1 MKRPRGGHGLKLSD
15 TPVGGL
21 AIESRLNRDLRSME
35 INGGDKVLDP
45 PVRRSSRLNT
55 STKTTTSRVTMRE
68 KRSTR
73 SQSVASSA
81 SGQEANHAT
90 LEAQTSAA
98 VDDWL
103 RDIVRRCGRAYR
115 ALSMYQCREALA
127 EIDALPR
134 ELQSS
139 PWVLRLM
146 AKSFYFMS
154 EHKKGARVFKRLV
167 EIEPYNLAL
176 MDLYSTSLWHMEEAT
191 ELSDLAQRLMSV
203 DRESPETWIAAGNT
217 LSVLKQHEEAARL
230 FRRATQVDPGRANAW
245 TLCGHEA
252 WMTEETDR
260 AIAFYRTAIRT
271 DDREQAAWYGLGHVY
286 LRLGKWQHAAHHF
299 RRASEINP
307 SSGPILCG
315 LGEAM
320 ERGGNLV
327 GALAEFDRAVAL
339 EQDVDRPLTRYRRA
353 RVLVGLGR
361 LSVSRG
367 VSRRAA
373 ISCRAAAAKSTN
385 NANEQ
390 EAVAEL
396 EPVARA
402 STDEPDVHF
411 LLGKCYLKIHR
422 KADAIEAFTTAR
434 EIDPKLEGAVRSVL
448 LAGGVDM
455 EDD

>member
-1 MKRPRGGHGLKLSD
+1 MGDTTFPTISEHTNGRARMPNLIQQFIPGLRSTPAMEQGPAKAPPAMKRPRGGNGLKLSD

-55 STKTTTSRVTMRE
+55 STKTTTSRVTTRE

-81 SGQEANHAT
+81 SGQNEANHAT
-90 LEAQTSAA
+90 MEAQAAAA

-103 RDIVRRCGRAYR
+103 RDIVRSCGRVYR
-115 ALSMYQCREALA
+115 ALSMYQCRDALA
-127 EIDALPR
+127 DIDALPR
-134 ELQSS
+134 ELQAS
-139 PWVLRLM
+139 PWVLRLI
-146 AKSFYFMS
+146 AQSFYHMS
-154 EHKKGARVFKRLV
+154 EYKKGARVFKRLI
-167 EIEPYNLAL
+167 ELEPYNLSL
-176 MDLYSTSLWHMEEAT
+176 MDMYSTLLWHMNDAT
-191 ELSDLAQRLMSV
+191 ELSDLSQRLMSI
-203 DRESPETWIAAGNT
+203 DRESAQAWIAAGNT

-286 LRLGKWQHAAHHF
+286 FRMGKWRHAEHHF

-307 SSGPILCG
+307 SSAPLLCA
-315 LGEAM
+315 LGEAI
-320 ERGGNLV
+320 ERSGNFV

-339 EQDVDRPLTRYRRA
+339 EHDVDRPITRYKRA

-361 LSVSRG
+361 VPVS
-367 VSRRAA
+367 
-373 ISCRAAAAKSTN
+373 
-385 NANEQ
+385 
-390 EAVAEL
+390 
-396 EPVARA
+396 P
-402 STDEPDVHF
+402 
-411 LLGKCYLKIHR
+411 
-422 KADAIEAFTTAR
+422 
-434 EIDPKLEGAVRSVL
+434 
-448 LAGGVDM
+448 
-455 EDD
+455 